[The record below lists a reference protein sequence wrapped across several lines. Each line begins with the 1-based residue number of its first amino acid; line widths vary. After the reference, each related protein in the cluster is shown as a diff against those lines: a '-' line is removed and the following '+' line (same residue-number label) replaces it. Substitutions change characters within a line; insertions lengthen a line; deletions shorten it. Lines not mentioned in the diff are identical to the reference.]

1 MTRSPP
7 RRKASKVLSSPEE
20 QRLEPNAVET
30 VHVYSGNR
38 RMLVPIATREACLQL
53 YFLHAKIFI
62 FKQNH
67 FMEPLL
73 GRGYE
78 VFKEVTKEGDQELRQ
93 KAVKTPAI
101 YTKSKSS

>member
-30 VHVYSGNR
+30 VHGNR
-38 RMLVPIATREACLQL
+38 RMLVSVATREACLQL

-62 FKQNH
+62 FKQKH

-73 GRGYE
+73 GFKE
-78 VFKEVTKEGDQELRQ
+78 VFKEVTKEGDQELGQ

-101 YTKSKSS
+101 YIKSKSS